1 MHKMLCLFYS
11 TLYEMLC
18 IAIQHW
24 ITTREGENGWTGTL
38 HHIIAHRAR
47 SHTLTGES
55 RYTIYSVWYIVIE
68 LYIVPIQRLGSKPLC
83 NHYIYNHYISCL
95 KRLGNTISRT
105 PSPVPFQAQKSED
118 RRSKCILHHKATESK
133 IFSRI
138 IKQIWAE

>member
-1 MHKMLCLFYS
+1 MHKILCLVY
-11 TLYEMLC
+11 YDRYKMLC

-24 ITTREGENGWTGTL
+24 TTKRDRRNGWTGTL

-47 SHTLTGES
+47 SRTLTGES

-68 LYIVPIQRLGSKPLC
+68 RYIVPIQRLGSKPLC

-118 RRSKCILHHKATESK
+118 PPSRCIPHHKATESK
-133 IFSRI
+133 FFLGS
-138 IKQIWAE
+138 